1 MKTIDLS
8 KGRHSLSEV
17 LKLAQHQTI
26 LLRSSS
32 GENFLVEPADE
43 FDREAAALGGAPSS
57 RLSWNPGRR
66 RPETCHFVRSVA
78 EADMLP
84 ASDSQARSI
93 PAT

>member
-43 FDREAAALGGAPSS
+43 FDQEVAALGRSAKFSAFLEARSKETGDLPL
-57 RLSWNPGRR
+57 REVGRR
-66 RPETCHFVRSVA
+66 GRNTSRK
-78 EADMLP
+78 
-84 ASDSQARSI
+84 
-93 PAT
+93 